1 MVQKIDTNK
10 DNKEEKILKLLSL
23 FCGLSSEGKDKILE
37 QAEIMYQEVL
47 NTSQ

>member
-10 DNKEEKILKLLSL
+10 DNKEEKILMLLNL
-23 FCGLSSEGKDKILE
+23 FCGLSSEEKDIILE

>member
-1 MVQKIDTNK
+1 MVQKIDTNN
-10 DNKEEKILKLLSL
+10 DNKEEKILMLLNL
-23 FCGLSSEGKDKILE
+23 FCRLSSEEKDIILE

>member
-1 MVQKIDTNK
+1 MVQEIDTNNK
-10 DNKEEKILKLLSL
+10 DEKMLKLLNL
-23 FCGLSSEGKDKILE
+23 FCRLSSEEKDIILE